1 MVLGFVHHQV
11 LNVVG
16 DGRSQFLLLFVFEM
30 SVFLH
35 LGGGRTGLVGLLDG
49 AFLLFKS
56 LTHFIII
63 ELII

>member
-1 MVLGFVHHQV
+1 
-11 LNVVG
+11 
-16 DGRSQFLLLFVFEM
+16 M

-35 LGGGRTGLVGLLDG
+35 LGGGRTWLVGLLDG